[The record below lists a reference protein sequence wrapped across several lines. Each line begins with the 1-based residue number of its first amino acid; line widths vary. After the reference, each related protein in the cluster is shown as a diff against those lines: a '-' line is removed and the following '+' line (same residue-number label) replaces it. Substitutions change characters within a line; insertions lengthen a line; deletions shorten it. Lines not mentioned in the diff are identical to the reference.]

1 MKVSSLRD
9 EAYDRIRGKLALGQL
24 QAGSELSEPMLAEML
39 SISRTPV
46 REALQQLEVEGLVE
60 RTPKRSTV
68 VRMPERQDIL
78 DLYELR
84 EAMEGYAVTLA
95 AERRSASDIDRLR
108 YLCNEMKKISDALA
122 RSGANVLSEA
132 KLRRLL
138 VVDMGFHLL
147 LIQAG
152 GNRHIMKIVA
162 DSHVLGRVFGA
173 PRQEHDV
180 KAVSEN
186 HRVHKEILQAV
197 EASKAPRARE
207 LMTAHIRQSLVEA
220 LEYFDSVHPV
230 PEANEKSSSEVLIP
244 AYLANEFTR
253 MGLPLKQ
260 SSIER

>member
-1 MKVSSLRD
+1 MKVNTLRD

-46 REALQQLEVEGLVE
+46 REALQQLEVEGFVE

-68 VRMPERQDIL
+68 VRMPERQDIV

-84 EAMEGYAVTLA
+84 EAMEGYATALA
-95 AERRSASDIDRLR
+95 ATRRSAADIERLR
-108 YLCNEMKKISDALA
+108 YLCNEMKKIADTLSRSDAK
-122 RSGANVLSEA
+122 VLPAA
-132 KLRRLL
+132 KLKRLL

-147 LIQAG
+147 LIQAA

-180 KAVSEN
+180 KAVSDN
-186 HRVHKEILQAV
+186 HRIHKEILQAI
-197 EASKAPRARE
+197 EASKPAQACT
-207 LMTAHIRQSLVEA
+207 LMTSHIRQSLAEA
-220 LEYFDSVHPV
+220 LEYFDSVHS
-230 PEANEKSSSEVLIP
+230 ESRGQGKAANDVQIP
-244 AYLANEFTR
+244 AYLASEFAR

-260 SSIER
+260 RSTEE